1 MREKGARLGA
11 RGVGRGAGKG
21 AHATAAGSATSNKML
36 LIRNFWASIVLR
48 TQGCRKSAAQ
58 QSTCFEREMLAFRT
72 LGSKLARPLAARGA
86 VRQITVAS
94 LENFKFDAIRESEVS
109 RAMTTR
115 YMKDMYDFA
124 EADVIITGAGS
135 AGLSCAYEL
144 SKYPELKIA
153 IIEQSVSP
161 GGGAWLGGQ
170 LMSAMVVRKPAHL
183 WLDELGIEYE
193 EMERFVIVK
202 HAALFT
208 STIMAKVLAAPNI
221 KLFNATAVEDLII
234 KVCSAPSARPR
245 ERAMR
250 RPHGRQFARSREPP
264 SRPPHTKPHIPS
276 NRAPSST
283 PPFPPQNDRIS
294 GVVTNW
300 SLVTQ
305 HHDTQSCMD
314 PNVMES
320 KMLVS
325 ACGHDGPMGA
335 FGVKRLQ
342 QVRAARHELPHR
354 APPCRRPTW
363 ARVVLLVRARC
374 VSWGSCRPHHA
385 RLGCRSA

>member
-1 MREKGARLGA
+1 MTNR
-11 RGVGRGAGKG
+11 RGVGGHFAI
-21 AHATAAGSATSNKML
+21 M
-36 LIRNFWASIVLR
+36 
-48 TQGCRKSAAQ
+48 
-58 QSTCFEREMLAFRT
+58 AFRA
-72 LGSKLARPLAARGA
+72 LSRSSGRLSALVAPAQARRHLQVAA
-86 VRQITVAS
+86 
-94 LENFKFDAIRESEVS
+94 LENFKFDPIRESEVS

-124 EADVIITGAGS
+124 ETDVIITGAGS

-144 SKYPELKIA
+144 SKYPDIKVA

-183 WLDELGIEYE
+183 WLDELGIQYE
-193 EMERFVIVK
+193 EHDRYVVVK
-202 HAALFT
+202 HAAYFT
-208 STIMAKVLAAPNI
+208 STIMSKVLAAPNI

-234 KVCSAPSARPR
+234 K
-245 ERAMR
+245 
-250 RPHGRQFARSREPP
+250 Q
-264 SRPPHTKPHIPS
+264 
-276 NRAPSST
+276 
-283 PPFPPQNDRIS
+283 DRIA

-314 PNVMES
+314 PNVLES

-342 QVRAARHELPHR
+342 QVGLIKELPGMRCLDMNVAEDAIVELTQEIAPGMIVTGMEVSEALGAPRMGPTFGAMMMSGRKAAALTIEALGLEANAQEPRAA
-354 APPCRRPTW
+354 A
-363 ARVVLLVRARC
+363 A
-374 VSWGSCRPHHA
+374 
-385 RLGCRSA
+385 

>member
-1 MREKGARLGA
+1 MAMRAITRSSAR
-11 RGVGRGAGKG
+11 VGGLLN
-21 AHATAAGSATSNKML
+21 AAPRRAIS
-36 LIRNFWASIVLR
+36 
-48 TQGCRKSAAQ
+48 
-58 QSTCFEREMLAFRT
+58 
-72 LGSKLARPLAARGA
+72 
-86 VRQITVAS
+86 VAS
-94 LENFKFDAIRESEVS
+94 MENFKFDPIRESEVS

-124 EADVIITGAGS
+124 DTDVIITGAGS

-144 SKYPELKIA
+144 SKYPDIKVA

-183 WLDELGIEYE
+183 WLDELGVEYE
-193 EMERFVIVK
+193 EMDRYVVVK

-208 STIMAKVLAAPNI
+208 STVMSKVLAAPNI

-234 KVCSAPSARPR
+234 K
-245 ERAMR
+245 
-250 RPHGRQFARSREPP
+250 
-264 SRPPHTKPHIPS
+264 
-276 NRAPSST
+276 
-283 PPFPPQNDRIS
+283 NDRIS

-314 PNVMES
+314 PNVLES

-342 QVRAARHELPHR
+342 QVGLIKELPGMRCLDMNTAEDAIVELTQEIAPGMIVTGMEVSEALGAPRMGPTFGAMMMSGRKAAALTLEALGVSEADHQR
-354 APPCRRPTW
+354 AM
-363 ARVVLLVRARC
+363 AA
-374 VSWGSCRPHHA
+374 
-385 RLGCRSA
+385 

>member
-1 MREKGARLGA
+1 M
-11 RGVGRGAGKG
+11 
-21 AHATAAGSATSNKML
+21 
-36 LIRNFWASIVLR
+36 
-48 TQGCRKSAAQ
+48 
-58 QSTCFEREMLAFRT
+58 AFRA
-72 LGSKLARPLAARGA
+72 LSRSSGRLSALVAPAQARRHLQVAA
-86 VRQITVAS
+86 
-94 LENFKFDAIRESEVS
+94 LENFKFDPIRESEVS

-124 EADVIITGAGS
+124 ETDVIITGAGS

-144 SKYPELKIA
+144 SKYPDIKVA

-183 WLDELGIEYE
+183 WLDELGIQYE
-193 EMERFVIVK
+193 EHDRYVVVK
-202 HAALFT
+202 HAAYFT
-208 STIMAKVLAAPNI
+208 STIMSKVLAAPNI

-234 KVCSAPSARPR
+234 K
-245 ERAMR
+245 
-250 RPHGRQFARSREPP
+250 Q
-264 SRPPHTKPHIPS
+264 
-276 NRAPSST
+276 
-283 PPFPPQNDRIS
+283 DRIA

-314 PNVMES
+314 PNVLES

-342 QVRAARHELPHR
+342 QVGLIKELPGMRCLDMNVAEDAIVELTQEIAPGMIVTGMEVSEALGAPRMGPTFGAMMMSGRKAAALTIEALGLEANAQEPRAA
-354 APPCRRPTW
+354 A
-363 ARVVLLVRARC
+363 A
-374 VSWGSCRPHHA
+374 
-385 RLGCRSA
+385 